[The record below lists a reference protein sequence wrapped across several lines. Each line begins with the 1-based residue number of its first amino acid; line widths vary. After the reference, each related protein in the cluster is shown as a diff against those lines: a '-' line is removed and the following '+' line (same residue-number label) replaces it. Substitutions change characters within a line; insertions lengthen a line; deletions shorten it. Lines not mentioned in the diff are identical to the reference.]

1 MTSVTAQANR
11 SWDTLITREKEQAT
25 VADEREAK
33 RLQRADS
40 LEPDVLGAI
49 YDDYHLLIYSYI
61 YRRVGDVEVARDL
74 AADVF
79 RRFLQ
84 ALHKGSGP
92 KDNLRAWFYRV
103 AHNIVVDHYRR
114 QANRNHLPIE
124 DNLADDSL
132 DPGQSAEFNLQ
143 LEEVR
148 EALGQLT
155 PDQQQV
161 LTLKFFEGLSNE
173 EVAEIT
179 GKQVGAVKSLQHR
192 ALAAIQRRLLPAEEE
207 NLS

>member
-25 VADEREAK
+25 VADERESK
-33 RLQRADS
+33 RLQRAHS

-49 YDDYHLLIYSYI
+49 YDDYHFLVYSYI
-61 YRRVGDVEVARDL
+61 YRRVGEVEVARDL

-92 KDNLRAWFYRV
+92 NDNLRAWFYRV

-114 QANRNHLPIE
+114 NANRNHLPIE

-143 LEEVR
+143 LEEIR
-148 EALGQLT
+148 EALGHLT

-161 LTLKFFEGLSNE
+161 LTLKFFEGLSNQ

-192 ALAAIQRRLLPAEEE
+192 ALAALQRRLVPAEEE
-207 NLS
+207 ISS